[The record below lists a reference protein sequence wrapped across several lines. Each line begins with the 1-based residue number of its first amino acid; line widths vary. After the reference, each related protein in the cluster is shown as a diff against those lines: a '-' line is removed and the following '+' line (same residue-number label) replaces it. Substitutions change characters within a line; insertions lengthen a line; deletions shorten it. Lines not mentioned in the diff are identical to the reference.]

1 MNLDTLNSAL
11 HAELERLNNPD
22 LKGDHLKEEINRAEA
37 INKIGGTIVNNARL
51 ALDAQVKIKEYQLGN
66 NAALKS
72 LGSKQ

>member
-22 LKGDHLKEEINRAEA
+22 LKGDGLKEEINRAEA

-51 ALDAQVKIKEYQLGN
+51 ALDAQVKIKEYQLGGN
-66 NAALKS
+66 TALKP
-72 LGSKQ
+72 LGIK

>member
-22 LKGDHLKEEINRAEA
+22 LKGDGLKEEINRAEA